1 MGSWG
6 NGGGKEL
13 VICIGLDKS
22 TRRWNQLESFR
33 DTIVCVRIANIN
45 EMDYI
50 RINSNLYH
58 TMYFSINNS
67 IIMILIEY

>member
-45 EMDYI
+45 EMI
-50 RINSNLYH
+50 NLY
-58 TMYFSINNS
+58 
-67 IIMILIEY
+67 